1 MNDSDF
7 DLDIERIINGLRRE
21 LDYWERLS
29 ERLESESIANFYL
42 GVFIGVIITGFCWL
56 VWWVS

>member
-1 MNDSDF
+1 MSDSDF
-7 DLDIERIINGLRRE
+7 DLDVERLINDLRRE

-29 ERLESESIANFYL
+29 ERLESESTANFYL
-42 GVFIGVIITGFCWL
+42 CVFIGVIITGFCWL

>member
-7 DLDIERIINGLRRE
+7 DLDIERIINDLRRE

-29 ERLESESIANFYL
+29 ERLESESTANFYL

-56 VWWVS
+56 VWWIS